1 MEIIFILVEP
11 ALPENIGASARAIK
25 TMGFR
30 SLRMVNPVHY
40 LTGKASWVAHGSDD
54 ILDNAAVYKTLAEAV
69 EDATLVIGTTA
80 RYRTIKKEYIPADRL
95 VSLIGAGKHGNG
107 KIAIVF
113 GREESGLTN
122 EELKLCDITT
132 TVPLASGFPSLN
144 LAQAVM
150 IYAWE
155 LSQMVKHGSDTSGST
170 DVTETSSAGSVRAL
184 KEKAAVIMKNTGIDR
199 QEALCGR
206 IMERISLAGETDIR
220 LMHSV
225 TSAIIEKFNT
235 KNPDK

>member
-1 MEIIFILVEP
+1 MEIVFILVEP

-30 SLRMVNPVHY
+30 SLRMVNPVQY
-40 LTGKASWVAHGSDD
+40 LTGKARWVAHGSDD
-54 ILDNAAVYKTLAEAV
+54 ILDNASVFATLAEAV
-69 EDATLVIGTTA
+69 EDITLTIGTTA
-80 RYRTIKKEYIPADRL
+80 RYRTIKKEYVPADRL
-95 VSLIGAGKHGNG
+95 TTLLDSSEQING
-107 KIAIVF
+107 KVAIVF

-132 TVPLASGFPSLN
+132 TVPLALGFPSLN
-144 LAQAVM
+144 LSQAVM

-155 LSQMVKHGSDTSGST
+155 LSSTKWIRPENTESIPSSDSVK
-170 DVTETSSAGSVRAL
+170 AL
-184 KEKAAVIMKNTGIDR
+184 KDKVTLIMKNTVIAR
-199 QEALCGR
+199 QEALYGR

-225 TSAIIEKFNT
+225 TSAIIEKLPHNT
-235 KNPDK
+235 SEE

>member
-1 MEIIFILVEP
+1 MEIVFILVEP

-40 LTGKASWVAHGSDD
+40 LTGKARWVAHGSDD
-54 ILDNAAVYKTLAEAV
+54 ILDNASVYTTLSEAI
-69 EDATLVIGTTA
+69 EDTTLIIGTTA
-80 RYRTIKKEYIPADRL
+80 RYRTIKKEYVSADRL
-95 VSLIGAGKHGNG
+95 VRLLDASEHING

-132 TVPLASGFPSLN
+132 TVPLATGFPSLN
-144 LAQAVM
+144 LSQAVM

-155 LSQMVKHGSDTSGST
+155 LSSTKWIKPEPPESIPPSHSVK
-170 DVTETSSAGSVRAL
+170 AL

-199 QEALCGR
+199 QEALYGR

-225 TSAIIEKFNT
+225 TSAIIEKLTQNT
-235 KNPDK
+235 SDK

>member
-1 MEIIFILVEP
+1 MEIVFILVEP

-40 LTGKASWVAHGSDD
+40 LTGKARWVAHGSDD

-69 EDATLVIGTTA
+69 EDATLIIGTTA

-95 VSLIGAGKHGNG
+95 TSLLGAGEHSNG
-107 KIAIVF
+107 RIAIVF

-132 TVPLASGFPSLN
+132 TVPLATGFPSLN
-144 LAQAVM
+144 LSQAVM
-150 IYAWE
+150 IYAYE
-155 LSQMVKHGSDTSGST
+155 LASKEKTSPETPQSTPPSDSVK
-170 DVTETSSAGSVRAL
+170 AL
-184 KEKAAVIMKNTGIDR
+184 KEKAARIMKETGIDR
-199 QEALCGR
+199 QEALYGR

-225 TSAIIEKFNT
+225 TSAIIAKLNN
-235 KNPDK
+235 KISDK

>member
-1 MEIIFILVEP
+1 MEIVFILVEP

-30 SLRMVNPVHY
+30 SLRMVNPMQY
-40 LTGKASWVAHGSDD
+40 LTGKARWVAHGSDD
-54 ILDNAAVYKTLAEAV
+54 ILDNASVYTTLAEAV
-69 EDATLVIGTTA
+69 EDTTLIIGTTA
-80 RYRTIKKEYIPADRL
+80 RYRTIKKEYVPAERL
-95 VSLIGAGKHGNG
+95 VTLLESSEHIDGKV
-107 KIAIVF
+107 AVVF

-132 TVPLASGFPSLN
+132 TVPLAAGFPSLN
-144 LAQAVM
+144 LSQAVM

-155 LSQMVKHGSDTSGST
+155 LSST
-170 DVTETSSAGSVRAL
+170 KWIKPQTRESRPPFDSLKAL
-184 KEKAAVIMKNTGIDR
+184 KEKAAVIMKDTGIEK
-199 QEALCGR
+199 QEALYGR

-225 TSAIIEKFNT
+225 TSAIMEKLT
-235 KNPDK
+235 KNTSGK